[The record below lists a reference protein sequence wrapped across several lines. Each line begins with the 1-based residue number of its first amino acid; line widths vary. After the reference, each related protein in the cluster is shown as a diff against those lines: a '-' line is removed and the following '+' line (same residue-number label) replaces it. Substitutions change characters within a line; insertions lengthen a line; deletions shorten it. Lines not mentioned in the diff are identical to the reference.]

1 MANTGTSG
9 FGLRQAM
16 RVGNT
21 PAIGG
26 QSKYQIKSGL
36 GVGIFKGNPVSRQH
50 TGDEGY
56 IQDVSFATT
65 DDGVSSAGGTA
76 YDNTASNV
84 AKLIGVFN
92 GAFFIDNTTSKPTFA
107 NSVAAST
114 TFGTNSNTGSTDG
127 IGFVN
132 DDPMQEY
139 IVKSDGAVPQ
149 TKHGDAFNI
158 KNFTASDAKNGQ
170 STAFLAVNGVTGAET
185 KMFRVV
191 RSAEDPNNEDLTAAN
206 CNIVVAYNAASNV
219 YLS

>member
-1 MANTGTSG
+1 MAPN
-9 FGLRQAM
+9 
-16 RVGNT
+16 VK
-21 PAIGG
+21 IHYIYK
-26 QSKYQIKSGL
+26 SKYQIKSGL

-107 NSVAAST
+107 NSVAAGQR
-114 TFGTNSNTGSTDG
+114 FGTNPNTNSTNG

-132 DDPMQEY
+132 DDPHQEY
-139 IVKSDGAVPQ
+139 IIKADAAVTQ
-149 TKHGDAFNI
+149 AI
-158 KNFTASDAKNGQ
+158 KGQCGNVNDFAATDAKNGQ
-170 STAFLAVNGVTGAET
+170 STITLDVGALAEDH
-185 KMFRVV
+185 MFRVV
-191 RSAEDPNNEDLTAAN
+191 RSAEDPENEDLTAAGAN
-206 CNIVVAYNAASNV
+206 VVVAFNSSANL
-219 YLS
+219 YLK